1 MHEIFDVDGGGA
13 EAPEGA
19 AEVVELL
26 LERGEGNCGGGYLRP
41 RDTRNPQMIV
51 ATTL

>member
-1 MHEIFDVDGGGA
+1 VKDEEDVVHEIFDVGAGGT

-26 LERGEGNCGGGYLRP
+26 LERG
-41 RDTRNPQMIV
+41 
-51 ATTL
+51 